1 MFATSTLVP
10 HSLVSIYLYLSS
22 HDFQVFAQS
31 LSSLSW
37 EPLGYYSH
45 KQFCLGFP
53 KKAVA

>member
-10 HSLVSIYLYLSS
+10 HSLESIYLSS